1 MSKILISESQLK
13 KLIKSGLL
21 KEAELGGYETAVGG
35 TNKSPMTHKGLA
47 QFGLPTGNYEG
58 YNFKTTFGEIF
69 RLSKGSVSSFL
80 SSFRPYQNVGGYLDY
95 ISIGGVEYNAGNP
108 LGVDANKNSTYNAG
122 TFISGA
128 LNESD
133 EVVASH
139 NGLLGVERFMEK
151 MSGMTKMPS
160 TVSIIF
166 GDTFED
172 KNKPTAADAE
182 RTRASTLVMI
192 PKTAYNLTAELMTIA
207 QLLVCYLD
215 IEKKSEF
222 CNRNLDVN
230 KNLEIIL
237 TNFINKVI
245 SGYKYLPQGQQ
256 EQFATNLSKIRF
268 LKEVNIPEIKVV
280 FQTLITNKNNTLSSK
295 GFINPE
301 LRRTN
306 DKAIQQILSLIDE
319 KIKFVQQSVIKYYV
333 DNFKIYVNTYFRG
346 DSEEEISN
354 INKLQATIFS
364 AQNAYNSLFTK
375 EVYRQNIKAGEIK
388 QTSELLPKIG
398 GK

>member
-69 RLSKGSVSSFL
+69 KLSKGSVSSFL

-182 RTRASTLVMI
+182 RTRGSSLVII
-192 PKTAYNLTAELMTIA
+192 PKTAYNLTGELAAIA

-222 CNRNLDVN
+222 CNRNLDAN

-237 TNFINKVI
+237 TNFINKII
-245 SGYKYLPQGQQ
+245 SGYKYLPEGQQ
-256 EQFATNLSKIRF
+256 EQFATNLSKIGF

-280 FQTLITNKNNTLSSK
+280 FQTLITNKNNSLSSR
-295 GFINPE
+295 GFITPE
-301 LRRTN
+301 IRQIN
-306 DKAIQQILSLIDE
+306 DKVIQQILSLIDE

-333 DNFKIYVNTYFRG
+333 DNFRIYVNTYFRG
-346 DSEEEISN
+346 DSEDEISN